1 MSTLSQRLARLDAVA
16 RRKAMDERN
25 AKRRAEYAV
34 RPKVLLWDDPAYNP
48 DLGFGRKKTEDAMI
62 EPDFD
67 DLCNW
72 YNSDELPS
80 PGAQGDE

>member
-1 MSTLSQRLARLDAVA
+1 MSTLSQRLAKLDAVE

-34 RPKVLLWDDPAYNP
+34 GARDRAPCAPPPAVRPKVLLWDGEPI
-48 DLGFGRKKTEDAMI
+48 DL
-62 EPDFD
+62 DFD

-72 YNSDELPS
+72 YNSYVLPRKS
-80 PGAQGDE
+80 P

>member
-1 MSTLSQRLARLDAVA
+1 MSTLSQRLAKLDAVE

-34 RPKVLLWDDPAYNP
+34 RPKALLWDEANYMAKRQRAC
-48 DLGFGRKKTEDAMI
+48 DLI

-72 YNSDELPS
+72 YSDDTLPS
-80 PGAQGDE
+80 PGVQVDE

>member
-1 MSTLSQRLARLDAVA
+1 MSTLSQRPAKLAAVA

-25 AKRRAEYAV
+25 AKRRAEYTV
-34 RPKVLLWDDPAYNP
+34 RPKVLLWDDQ
-48 DLGFGRKKTEDAMI
+48 TV

-72 YNSDELPS
+72 YHSDDLPS
-80 PGAQGDE
+80 PGAQADE

>member
-1 MSTLSQRLARLDAVA
+1 MSTLSQRLAKLDAVE
-16 RRKAMDERN
+16 RRKVMDERN

-34 RPKVLLWDDPAYNP
+34 RPKVLLWDDPARERA
-48 DLGFGRKKTEDAMI
+48 DDML

-72 YNSDELPS
+72 FSSDDLPAR
-80 PGAQGDE
+80 GAQDDE

>member
-1 MSTLSQRLARLDAVA
+1 MSPLSQRLAKLDAVE

-25 AKRRAEYAV
+25 AKRRAEYTV
-34 RPKVLLWDDPAYNP
+34 RPKVLLWDDPAP
-48 DLGFGRKKTEDAMI
+48 KRVDDML

-72 YNSDELPS
+72 YNSDDLPS
-80 PGAQGDE
+80 PGAQSDE

>member
-1 MSTLSQRLARLDAVA
+1 MSTLSQRLAKLDAVT
-16 RRKAMDERN
+16 RRRIMDERN

-34 RPKVLLWDDPAYNP
+34 RPKVLLWDDPARELP
-48 DLGFGRKKTEDAMI
+48 KRRWDDQTV

-72 YNSDELPS
+72 YSDDTLPAA
-80 PGAQGDE
+80 GRLVDE